1 MPAVIGD
8 STEPKDVTEA
18 LQLAY
23 SALRQAVELERK
35 RQDQDVDPD
44 TWAAE
49 IHELRTM
56 MSAAGLMTRSIG
68 LSRLTDRVDWGT
80 QGAPPEQP
88 NLKPG
93 QFLLLAEADLQAA
106 HHHFEQAANSL
117 TAARLKLG
125 YLV

>member
-1 MPAVIGD
+1 VVGD
-8 STEPKDVTEA
+8 GTAPKDVAEA

-35 RQDQDVDPD
+35 RRDEDVDPE

-56 MSAAGLMTRSIG
+56 MSAAGLMMQTIG
-68 LSRLTDRVDWGT
+68 LSRFTDRVEWGT
-80 QGAPPEQP
+80 QGAPPKQP
-88 NLKPG
+88 NLKPR

-106 HHHFEQAANSL
+106 NHHFEQAANSL

>member
-8 STEPKDVTEA
+8 RTEPKDVTEA

-23 SALRQAVELERK
+23 SALRQAVELERE

-56 MSAAGLMTRSIG
+56 MSAAGLIRSG
-68 LSRLTDRVDWGT
+68 
-80 QGAPPEQP
+80 
-88 NLKPG
+88 
-93 QFLLLAEADLQAA
+93 
-106 HHHFEQAANSL
+106 
-117 TAARLKLG
+117 
-125 YLV
+125 